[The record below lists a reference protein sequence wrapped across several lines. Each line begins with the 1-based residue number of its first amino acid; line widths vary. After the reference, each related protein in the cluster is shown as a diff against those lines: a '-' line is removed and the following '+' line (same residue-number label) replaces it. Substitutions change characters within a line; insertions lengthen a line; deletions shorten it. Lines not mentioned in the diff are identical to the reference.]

1 MLKLITI
8 LLAATLANTHAVQ
21 LNLKPYVLQNSDGS
35 QTNTAITTTKP
46 SNIVAVI
53 NEVVTTVIAMLS
65 NLVKNLLV
73 FTLNNMIVVFVS
85 SLITIALCN
94 YTSACTYVNS
104 VTPFRQIEVALK
116 YLATPNRIMQIADF
130 VHDAIKKYSE
140 IENED
145 Q

>member
-8 LLAATLANTHAVQ
+8 LLAATLANTHAV
-21 LNLKPYVLQNSDGS
+21 QNSDGS

>member
-53 NEVVTTVIAMLS
+53 NEVVTTMLS